1 MKVPAI
7 QDRVEANGAPK
18 SSVGSTISSFKLPE
32 GGVLVDEWDEL
43 VTDLVDLAN
52 VSLADLRSL
61 DHPILAKALQRA
73 AEEARDSD
81 GVVAGFQAAI

>member
-1 MKVPAI
+1 M
-7 QDRVEANGAPK
+7 APPEGG
-18 SSVGSTISSFKLPE
+18 VGSTISTFELAE
-32 GGVLVDEWDEL
+32 GGLMVDEWDEF

-61 DHPILAKALQRA
+61 DHPILTKALQRV
-73 AEEARDSD
+73 AEEARDSV

>member
-1 MKVPAI
+1 M
-7 QDRVEANGAPK
+7 
-18 SSVGSTISSFKLPE
+18 
-32 GGVLVDEWDEL
+32 DEWDEL